1 MTLDLRP
8 VLDELIERRRMRGDD
23 MNVATMTVVVFF
35 EDRKIGDLARERI
48 HALAAKHPSRVIVL
62 DGTQT
67 ESLHQVEADD
77 WIELGVK
84 NSGGAMLRSAVG
96 TLCMP
101 DAPIVLLWIAAG
113 ISDDPRFL
121 ALSEQVQTVVY
132 NSSLVDRADHA
143 LREFVAY
150 VEAHPELPVSD
161 IAYLRLVPWQE
172 SVATFF
178 DSKDVLDELSDLRH
192 VEIGCGSDPEAI
204 YLLGWLASRLQWTPC
219 APNALRNRFGTQV
232 EFTISRE
239 GEPRRIRRVALS
251 SSRSSF
257 TAQADD
263 RDETICLHATGSAGK
278 TQRYRPI
285 TNIGIASLVERAILS
300 GPSDMIFH
308 DALVAAGEILAHRKE
323 ST

>member
-1 MTLDLRP
+1 MTLDLQP
-8 VLDELIERRRMRGDD
+8 VLDELTQRRRMRGDD

-35 EDRKIGDLARERI
+35 EDRAIGDLARERI

-62 DGTQT
+62 DGTQP

-84 NSGGAMLRSAVG
+84 NSGGGMLRSAVG

-101 DAPIVLLWIAAG
+101 DAPVVLLWIAAG
-113 ISDDPRFL
+113 IGDDPRFT

-150 VEAHPELPVSD
+150 VAAHPELPVSD
-161 IAYLRLVPWQE
+161 SAYLRLVPWQE

-178 DSKDVLDELSDLRH
+178 DSSDVLDELFDLRH
-192 VEIGCGSDPEAI
+192 VEIACGSDPEAF
-204 YLLGWLASRLQWTPC
+204 YLLGWLASRLQWTPS

-232 EFTISRE
+232 DFTISRE
-239 GEPRRIRRVALS
+239 GEPRRISRVALS
-251 SSRSSF
+251 SSQSTF
-257 TAQADD
+257 TAQVDE
-263 RDETICLHATGSAGK
+263 RGETICLHASGSAQK
-278 TQRYRPI
+278 SQRYHPI
-285 TNIGIASLVERAILS
+285 ANLGIAALLERAILWGS
-300 GPSDMIFH
+300 CDRVFH

-323 ST
+323 QT